1 MRLQYIYIS
10 SRKVYCHNNYYMISF
25 CCNMIHM
32 EFRELENLYINIS
45 EKQKMPDGAK
55 QNHNMGM
62 LTKWPSIKA
71 FAARNSFARNAI
83 LLWRTVFTSY
93 LKASIWD
100 TGILKQ
106 YYSNAAMSIFKH
118 KSKLLLNRNVVCDF
132 CLEHDIYIKW
142 VQEKHNKYNL

>member
-1 MRLQYIYIS
+1 
-10 SRKVYCHNNYYMISF
+10 
-25 CCNMIHM
+25 MIHM

-83 LLWRTVFTSY
+83 LL
-93 LKASIWD
+93 
-100 TGILKQ
+100 
-106 YYSNAAMSIFKH
+106 
-118 KSKLLLNRNVVCDF
+118 
-132 CLEHDIYIKW
+132 
-142 VQEKHNKYNL
+142 